1 MKRWLKWTGLSA
13 AGLLVGSVVTVVG
26 ANACIKSRAEGFVFA
41 TLAELPPRTH
51 AIVLGARVNRDGR
64 PSQALADRID
74 CAFDLWSAGRIREIF
89 VSGDA
94 SDGNQAEV
102 MASTLIARGVP
113 ADRITRD
120 GAGVRTRATMMNAH
134 ARGIREAIVC
144 TQGYHQARSVAWA
157 RHLDI
162 DAVGWISDRRPYSHR
177 PKDDVRETLARTLA
191 MLEIWF
197 D

>member
-13 AGLLVGSVVTVVG
+13 AGVLVLAVVTMFG
-26 ANACIKSRAEGFVFA
+26 ANACIKSRAAGYVFS

-74 CAFDLWSAGRIREIF
+74 CAYDLWSAGRVHEIF
-89 VSGDA
+89 VSGD
-94 SDGNQAEV
+94 GEQHEV
-102 MASTLIARGVP
+102 MAQALIARGVP
-113 ADRITRD
+113 AARIARD
-120 GAGVRTRATMMNAH
+120 GAGHRTRATMMNAH
-134 ARGIREAIVC
+134 ARGIRDAIVC

-162 DAVGWISDRRPYSHR
+162 DAVGWVSDRRPYSHR
-177 PKDDVRETLARTLA
+177 PKDDVREALARTLA